1 MMTAVRFAV
10 TWCFREGY
18 FDEAAGKHVDKAVR
32 RTLYH
37 HTETPCIE
45 AARLISFNPY
55 SFDVEVTEVDTGK
68 QIEWQA
74 GVGRVVVRAEG

>member
-1 MMTAVRFAV
+1 MMTSVKFAV
-10 TWCFREGY
+10 TWCFREA
-18 FDEAAGKHVDKAVR
+18 DLSIR

-37 HTETPCIE
+37 HNVESCIE

-68 QIEWQA
+68 QIEWKA
-74 GVGRVVVRAEG
+74 GVGRVMVRAEG